1 MKSLLVVFGITLA
14 LLATPA
20 LADSFSVSNQGL
32 TFSGASSAGILAG
45 STINGLTVGGVTI
58 PVPGSIFFG
67 TGALIGSLDGGATF
81 SSGNFFLDILG
92 VTIFASN
99 FTGSWSHTSNG
110 LFELTGTFSS
120 TDAGVHGFTTQFFQV
135 PFTDGEACLR
145 DVSGSTT
152 ISTVPEPGSLS
163 LLGTGLLGL
172 AGAARRKLLSGAV
185 GVRLFTRAFAGG
197 NGIESGNS

>member
-1 MKSLLVVFGITLA
+1 MKSLLVVFGIALA

-20 LADSFSVSNQGL
+20 FADSFSLNNQGL

-58 PVPGSIFFG
+58 PVPGSFFFG
-67 TGALIGSLDGGATF
+67 TGALTGSLDGSATF
-81 SSGNFFLDILG
+81 SSGNVFLDALG

-99 FTGSWSHTSNG
+99 FTGSWSQTSNG
-110 LFELTGTFSS
+110 LYELAGTFSS
-120 TDAGVHGFTTQFFQV
+120 DAAGVHGLTTQFFQV
-135 PFTDGEACLR
+135 QFTNGEACLR
-145 DVSGSTT
+145 DVSGSAT
-152 ISTVPEPGSLS
+152 ISTIPEPGSLS

-185 GVRLFTRAFAGG
+185 GVRPFARTFAAG
-197 NGIESGNS
+197 NGMESGNS

>member
-1 MKSLLVVFGITLA
+1 MKPLLVVFGIVLA

-20 LADSFSVSNQGL
+20 LADSFSVNNQGL
-32 TFSGASSAGILAG
+32 TFSGASSTGILAG
-45 STINGLTVGGVTI
+45 SAINGLTVGGMTI
-58 PVPGSIFFG
+58 PVPGSLLFG
-67 TGALIGSLDGGATF
+67 TGALTGSLDGGATF
-81 SSGNFFLDILG
+81 SSGNVFLNVLG

-99 FTGSWSHTSNG
+99 FTGSWSQTSSG
-110 LFELTGTFSS
+110 LYELAGTFSS
-120 TDAGVHGFTTQFFQV
+120 AAAGVHGFTTQFFQV
-135 PFTDGEACLR
+135 QFTNGEACLR

-172 AGAARRKLLSGAV
+172 AGAARRKLLNGAV
-185 GVRLFTRAFAGG
+185 GVRLSTRAFAAG